1 MKIMIKNTQGSGLV
15 KALLVMILGAG
26 GVVGYLKWKKLKD
39 EEAERSR
46 PVSFAQKFE
55 TALQQLQST
64 DLVVGSGKEANRGEK
79 VTIHYVGKLPDGT
92 VFDSSR
98 SRNQPV
104 SFPLG
109 VAQALPGWD
118 HGIVGMKVGGKR
130 KIEVPP
136 FLAYGETGVAGLV
149 PPDTTVIFEIELL
162 KVGVADDPITKK
174 NIEIEKKAAA
184 EAKLAEAARLKKAL
198 QARKN
203 APPVPVK
210 AKPAKSS
217 KPQAIAKPQKAS
229 KSAPASK
236 PSPSPKPK
244 KKKK

>member
-118 HGIVGMKVGGKR
+118 HGIEGM
-130 KIEVPP
+130 
-136 FLAYGETGVAGLV
+136 

-184 EAKLAEAARLKKAL
+184 DAKLAEAARLKKAL